1 MKNLYKALAAAIAAM
16 PDPKKNS
23 KNEHFKN
30 SYADL
35 GNVLECIEG
44 PLASNGLLLVQ
55 MVDAVGPDAML
66 STSLIHVE
74 TGEQLDSHYPLRPEK
89 AGPQALGSCITYAR
103 RYQIKALFGMV
114 DVDDDGEGAQNRSK
128 PTAKPEPKKKT
139 EPKTADGDWAEAT
152 MTPDKEPFKDAEH
165 AITLIKSIGDQKTLD
180 ALKSRLNAQKTNLG
194 KEWERVKG
202 VYKEQGDIIAKGAD
216 YETIPFALL
225 ISAILSFSM
234 WML

>member
-35 GNVLECIEG
+35 GKVLECIEG

-128 PTAKPEPKKKT
+128 PAAKRLEAEGRAGINKPKSDEK
-139 EPKTADGDWAEAT
+139 KTADGDWAEAT
-152 MTPDKEPFKDAEH
+152 MTPDTVAFKDAEA
-165 AITLIKSIGDQKTLD
+165 AITLIKSIGDTKTLE

-202 VYKEQGDIIAKGAD
+202 VYKEQFDVIAKGAD
-216 YETIPFALL
+216 YETIPF
-225 ISAILSFSM
+225 
-234 WML
+234 